1 MIVWTAIILV
11 ALLVVQDILLLI
23 LFLFNYKNHSE
34 QDQVERDWPSVS
46 VIMTAR
52 NESAVL
58 VGCLRAFDL
67 IDYPKGK
74 IEFIIGNDQSE
85 DETPDILRAWAGN
98 GNQRTYMEI
107 QSLYSHING
116 KANALA
122 QLIENSKGELLLLTD
137 ADCRV
142 GDQWVK
148 ELVRAYRPKFGLVVG
163 VTQVIGENL
172 FEKLQGLEWWQTLGM
187 IKVTSDLGFLLTAVG
202 NNMLVSREAY
212 EKVGGYEGLSFSV
225 TEDFALGE
233 AVKAIGYKPVH
244 QFSPNSL
251 IDTKGENNFLAL
263 LIQRK
268 RWMWG
273 ARTLPMKWQLLLLLQ
288 VMFYP
293 CIFVLLMFFPLEAG
307 LVWLGKW
314 IMQSLFIKAL
324 AKKVGQVIPL
334 FQLIIFELYYPVISW
349 STIVYYFWPS
359 KIKWKER
366 KY

>member
-1 MIVWTAIILV
+1 MIVWAAIILV
-11 ALLVVQDILLLI
+11 ALLVVQDVLLLI
-23 LFLFNYKNHSE
+23 LFLYNYKNHSE
-34 QDQVERDWPSVS
+34 QDQEKSDWPSVS

-58 VGCLRAFDL
+58 AECLKAFEL
-67 IDYPKGK
+67 IDYPRNK

-85 DETPDILRAWAGN
+85 DETPSILSVWASN
-98 GNQRTYMEI
+98 DNQRTHVEI
-107 QSLYSHING
+107 QPLYSHING

-122 QLIENSKGELLLLTD
+122 QLIEKSKGELLLLTD
-137 ADCRV
+137 ADCKV
-142 GDQWVK
+142 GKQWAKEMVK
-148 ELVRAYRPKFGLVVG
+148 AYQPKFGLVVG
-163 VTQVIGENL
+163 VTQVAGKNL

-187 IKVTSDLGFLLTAVG
+187 IKVTSDLGFLLTAMG

-212 EKVGGYEGLSFSV
+212 ENVGGYEGLFFSV
-225 TEDFALGE
+225 TEDFSLGE
-233 AVKAIGYKPVH
+233 AVKAAGYKPVH
-244 QFSPNSL
+244 QFSSASL
-251 IDTKGENNFLAL
+251 IDTKGEKNLLTL

-293 CIFVLLMFFPLEAG
+293 CIFVLLTFFPIEAG
-307 LVWLGKW
+307 LVWGGKW
-314 IMQSLFIKAL
+314 IMQSLFIKSL
-324 AKKVGQVIPL
+324 AKKAGQVVPL
-334 FQLIIFELYYPVISW
+334 FQLIIFEVYYPVISW